1 METII
6 FYSSK
11 EAMRL
16 FGSWTAAELRQFFEL
31 SVEYPFGRKV
41 GKYAYTLEEDA
52 GSMQVNQE
60 KQWFELDDPQEPSE
74 PSGPIVFTDWNT
86 FLFDD

>member
-11 EAMRL
+11 EAMRI
-16 FGSWTAAELRQFFEL
+16 FGTWEADELRQFFEFN
-31 SVEYPFGRKV
+31 SPGFGRTI
-41 GKYAYTLEEDA
+41 GKHTYTLEEDA

-60 KQWFELDDPQEPSE
+60 TPWFSLDDPQEPSE